1 MVINMSI
8 HEITTKVNELA
19 SNWEQFKVLNDQRL
33 QTLEKKNTVD
43 PITLSQMEK
52 LNNLIDGYQD
62 KISKIE
68 VASLRPYS
76 ELENPRS
83 ASVDQ
88 EYKKAFVNYL
98 RKGNES
104 TLATLEK
111 KTLSVGNN
119 AEGGYLVTHQMSNA
133 MIRAIFET
141 SPMRQLANITS
152 ISSDALEIIE
162 DYDEAYAGWTHETET
177 RTETKTPQINKKVIM
192 VHEIYAQPKAT
203 QKLVDDASIDIETWL
218 AEKIVD
224 VFSRKENAAFI
235 NGDGI
240 GKPKGILSYLN
251 GIKWNEVEQ
260 ITSGENGAITSEG
273 IFKLYYSLKE
283 IHAVKAK
290 FLMSRAAVQALRML
304 KDTRSGKYLWQ
315 PSLEAGTPDSL
326 LGAEVVQSPDMPGLT
341 QGALAIAFA
350 DFRAAYQIVD
360 RQGIRVLRDPFTD
373 KPFVKF
379 YTTKRVGGDVTNFQA
394 IKLLNLVQ

>member
-1 MVINMSI
+1 MTIT
-8 HEITTKVNELA
+8 EITNKVNELA

-33 QTLEKKNTVD
+33 KSLEKKNTVD
-43 PITLSQMEK
+43 PITLTQMEK
-52 LNNLIDGYQD
+52 LNNIIDGYQD
-62 KISKIE
+62 KISQIE
-68 VASLRPYS
+68 VASLRPHS
-76 ELENPRS
+76 ELENPKS
-83 ASVDQ
+83 AAQDL
-88 EYKKAFVNYL
+88 EYKKAFVSYL

-104 TLATLEK
+104 TLAALEK

-119 AEGGYLVTHQMSNA
+119 NDGGYLVTHQMSNE

-141 SPMRQLANITS
+141 SPMRQLASLTS

-203 QKLVDDASIDIETWL
+203 QKLVDDASIDIEAWL

-240 GKPKGILSYLN
+240 GKPKGILSYPS
-251 GIKWNEVEQ
+251 GTKWNEIEQ
-260 ITSGENGAITSEG
+260 IASGENGAITSEG

-326 LGAEVVQSPDMPGLT
+326 LGAEVVQSPDMPALT

-350 DFRAAYQIVD
+350 DFKAAYQIVD

-394 IKLLNLVQ
+394 IKLLSLVQ

>member
-1 MVINMSI
+1 MTI
-8 HEITTKVNELA
+8 HEITSKVNELA

-68 VASLRPYS
+68 VASLRPHS

-98 RKGNES
+98 RKGHES

-240 GKPKGILSYLN
+240 GKPKGILSYPN

-283 IHAVKAK
+283 IHAVNAK

-394 IKLLNLVQ
+394 IKLLSLAQ